1 MATPRAARTDIASP
15 FAFGL
20 ASVLSDIKR
29 ERRLSQ
35 LDITKMTGFT
45 QSQVSRWL
53 SGSQDI
59 KAADFVTLCTALGLD
74 MAEVSRLARQR
85 AHDYELRT
93 SVAESTTP
101 GDE

>member
-1 MATPRAARTDIASP
+1 MVTRRASRTDIASP

-20 ASVLSDIKR
+20 GSVLSDVKR

-35 LDITKMTGFT
+35 LDIAKMTGFT

-59 KAADFVTLCTALGLD
+59 KASDFITLCEALGLD
-74 MAEVSRLARQR
+74 MAQTSRAARQR